1 MKGLLINKFKL
12 KYGNKPSIAKYIDN
26 EVHKFLAA
34 DRLTEDKLIML
45 DDKIG
50 READNR
56 DRKSSILS
64 DRKSERAYS

>member
-1 MKGLLINKFKL
+1 M
-12 KYGNKPSIAKYIDN
+12 
-26 EVHKFLAA
+26 HKFLAA